1 MPRAKFQTLTEQMFY
16 VLLCLKNEC
25 YGMDILDRVPAMTAN
40 RVSVGSGTLY
50 NLLEQFLAEGFIR
63 ETKVEGRRRSYI
75 LTEKGRE
82 LLEFA
87 KQIRYLTDEFGQSF
101 ASDHEISGFLRIVTP
116 DSVCEDMI
124 NSNYVDFHSKYP
136 KISLKFTT
144 ADTEEMFSMLNHN
157 KADLMLTLDK
167 HVYHRDYIIAHE
179 QPIKMNFVTGA
190 GSPYAID
197 RPLSLSEVAK
207 FPLIL
212 TEGGLGY
219 RHVLDEELAKRS
231 LEVLPILE
239 IGRTDIITSMLEA
252 GVGVSFL
259 PDFVTKELMM
269 EGKLAYLDV
278 TDMNVDIWK
287 QLIYHKNKWMSKS
300 LKVFID
306 YITEKE
312 FTN

>member
-1 MPRAKFQTLTEQMFY
+1 MLEEDSVMEIRNLITFVHVAELNSFTKAAKVLDYSQSTVSFQIKQLESELGC
-16 VLLCLKNEC
+16 LLFERINHT
-25 YGMDILDRVPAMTAN
+25 IN
-40 RVSVGSGTLY
+40 
-50 NLLEQFLAEGFIR
+50 
-63 ETKVEGRRRSYI
+63 

-259 PDFVTKELMM
+259 PDFVTKKKVG
-269 EGKLAYLDV
+269 EGKLVYLNVSDV
-278 TDMNVDIWK
+278 EANIWK
-287 QLIYHKNKWMSKS
+287 QLIYHKNKWVTRAMQELIKYV
-300 LKVFID
+300 KD
-306 YITEKE
+306 KE
-312 FTN
+312 FT